1 MNLEREVFSMT
12 VKQLAKEL
20 NVSPQAVYQRLQA
33 RKIDIKTLTHPVTKE
48 LTSDGEF
55 VIRSMYE
62 QANNQ
67 DGKQPLTEKQ
77 SRQEEKKEL
86 EELRKQVASLIEK
99 NSSLEKRIEEVT
111 EQRESFRE
119 ALQTSQRL
127 QEQMLNRFL
136 PEPKPAEEKPASTE
150 PRRLT
155 WRERFSGKIK

>member
-1 MNLEREVFSMT
+1 MT
-12 VKQLAKEL
+12 IKQIAKEL

-33 RKIDIKTLTHPVTKE
+33 RKIDVKTLTHPVTKE

-62 QANNQ
+62 QDN
-67 DGKQPLTEKQ
+67 KQALTEKQ
-77 SRQEEKKEL
+77 SRQDDQKEL

-99 NSSLEKRIEEVT
+99 NSSLEKRIDELIDQRDSYKEVML
-111 EQRESFRE
+111 S
-119 ALQTSQRL
+119 SQRV
-127 QEQMLNRFL
+127 QEQMINRFL

-155 WRERFSGKIK
+155 WRERFSGKTSSSKG